1 MSRAPILVLALI
13 ALCACAPLRS
23 TGAEHGVEW
32 QCDPDA
38 NGMAATILDWAR
50 GIVSGTTKEAAEL
63 KQSYGFSDV
72 LVDSVRVVTT
82 QADCARAGRAY
93 LEGERPR
100 QGRHRVALV
109 RVGDRYI
116 AVDLDQLGRA
126 GEFMTEAILDRRFKV
141 LSWIM
146 T

>member
-1 MSRAPILVLALI
+1 MCRAAILVLALI
-13 ALCACAPLRS
+13 LLSACVPHRLTR
-23 TGAEHGVEW
+23 AEHGVEW

-38 NGMAATILDWAR
+38 NGLAAAIRDWAR
-50 GIVSGTTKEAAEL
+50 GIVSGTTKEAARSR
-63 KQSYGFSDV
+63 QSYGFSDA
-72 LVDSVRVVTT
+72 LADSVRVVTT

-93 LEGERPR
+93 LEGARPR

-116 AVDLDQLGRA
+116 AADLDQLGRA
-126 GEFMTEAILDRRFKV
+126 GEFMTEAILDRRFKL